1 MGTEGPYCG
10 MPNSHQ
16 NEQAQSACTNST
28 CSKQATYHCVHGKNM
43 YACTHKRWYKDS
55 RKGLEGWAS
64 NRCCGCLW
72 GGEWPQGTRSQKTQA
87 LSMVFEVLQWECLY
101 VAYLLF
107 KEKQC
112 YVKWWTR
119 DVLKQSTCLF
129 LLTQNKEGWN
139 MHQWGN
145 ASSVSRAAISLL
157 STHCSCTRGGNSLP
171 GAPTVSWA
179 QWWALHKHPF
189 SVLHQNLMG
198 STLSGARNEEVS
210 PNLFLTKPGLKPRC
224 VWRHITRCDG

>member
-10 MPNSHQ
+10 MTNSHQ

-64 NRCCGCLW
+64 NQCCGCLW

-119 DVLKQSTCLF
+119 DALKQRHTSLSADPEQRGLKHAPMRECLF
-129 LLTQNKEGWN
+129 CFQGSYQFTQ
-139 MHQWGN
+139 H
-145 ASSVSRAAISLL
+145 SLL
-157 STHCSCTRGGNSLP
+157 
-171 GAPTVSWA
+171 
-179 QWWALHKHPF
+179 LHKGRKQPSWCTYCVLG
-189 SVLHQNLMG
+189 SVV
-198 STLSGARNEEVS
+198 STSQASLLR
-210 PNLFLTKPGLKPRC
+210 PPPKPHGVNTVRC
-224 VWRHITRCDG
+224 